1 MAIVIFQN
9 ALGRNYTFQL
19 FEKDGI
25 TPRNITGLT
34 LTWRF
39 KDTGDPSILL
49 SLPCV
54 ITDALNGKFYAT
66 MTATITGTA
75 PRTFICQIE
84 VLQTTVLLDPSEEFV
99 VNIKK
104 SAAVAG

>member
-1 MAIVIFQN
+1 MGLIIFQN

-19 FEKDGI
+19 FEKDGV
-25 TPRNITGLT
+25 TPRNLTGLT

-39 KDTGDPSILL
+39 KDTDDPNSLL
-49 SLPCV
+49 SLDCV
-54 ITDALNGKFYAT
+54 VTDAANGKFYAT
-66 MTATITGTA
+66 MTTTITAIA
-75 PRTFICQIE
+75 PKTFICQIE
-84 VLQTTVLLDPSEEFV
+84 VKLSTTLLDPSEEFV